1 MSFRKEI
8 KLVLD
13 RRKSFDFKEMILEKG
28 ATQIYPK
35 RLVSSLYFD
44 NLLKQCHKDSIEG
57 SLPRKKIRI
66 RSYPS
71 EKNKKYLFEKKISS
85 PEGRYKSSKKVSL
98 NYCNRIIRNGYF
110 DKTYGMLSP
119 LIYVN
124 YSREY
129 YKFKNFRITVDEDI
143 QYSIY
148 KRKKIK
154 KDTKSVIEIKFTQS
168 DNENFIVNSFPNK
181 LTRFSKYSNGIQ
193 ILNLK

>member
-8 KLVLD
+8 KLILSP
-13 RRKSFDFKEMILEKG
+13 RKSFDFKEMIIKKG
-28 ATQIYPK
+28 ASVLHPK
-35 RLVSSLYFD
+35 RKISSLYFD
-44 NLLKQCHKDSIEG
+44 NLSKQCHKDSIEG

-71 EKNKKYLFEKKISS
+71 EKNDKYLFEKKISS

-98 NYCNRIIRNGYF
+98 NYCNKIIQNGYF
-110 DKTYGMLSP
+110 DKIYGMLLP

-129 YKFKNFRITVDEDI
+129 YKFKNFRITIDEDI
-143 QYSIY
+143 NYSTY
-148 KRKKIK
+148 KRKRIK
-154 KDTKSVIEIKFTQS
+154 KDTKSVIEIKFTQN
-168 DNENFIVNSFPNK
+168 DDEDLIINSFTNK

-193 ILNLK
+193 LLNL

>member
-1 MSFRKEI
+1 
-8 KLVLD
+8 
-13 RRKSFDFKEMILEKG
+13 
-28 ATQIYPK
+28 
-35 RLVSSLYFD
+35 
-44 NLLKQCHKDSIEG
+44 
-57 SLPRKKIRI
+57 
-66 RSYPS
+66 
-71 EKNKKYLFEKKISS
+71 
-85 PEGRYKSSKKVSL
+85 
-98 NYCNRIIRNGYF
+98 
-110 DKTYGMLSP
+110 MLSP